1 MIHIFINFQGRWQL
15 PEGEAGSQEGRAGRA
30 AEGVHQRVAQAE
42 EQGGG
47 GAAAAQGEADQ
58 EEGDPGRAGEE
69 AGAAEAGGGD
79 PPRPGGGRQ
88 EGARGRGEAEA
99 A

>member
-1 MIHIFINFQGRWQL
+1 MHLQGRWQL

-30 AEGVHQRVAQAE
+30 AEGVHQRVAEAE

-58 EEGDPGRAGEE
+58 EVGVVLCSAPSLQDTILC
-69 AGAAEAGGGD
+69 
-79 PPRPGGGRQ
+79 
-88 EGARGRGEAEA
+88 
-99 A
+99 